1 MSSAVTDKNLPALRR
16 KARHY
21 ALQALYQWEIAKHPI
36 NEIEAQ
42 FLLDNDMTHVD
53 TEYFGELLH
62 GVPGN
67 LNDLQA
73 QFEPLLDRKLKD
85 LDPIELTLLRM
96 GVYELLHRIDVPYKV
111 VINESI
117 NLAKRF
123 GATDGHRYINS
134 VLDKVAATAR
144 KIEIDAGRSSGN

>member
-1 MSSAVTDKNLPALRR
+1 MSQTVSSTNLPALRR

-21 ALQALYQWEIAKHPI
+21 ALQALYQWEIARQPLG
-36 NEIEAQ
+36 EIQAQ
-42 FLLDNDMTHVD
+42 FLADNDMTHVD
-53 TEYFGELLH
+53 TEFFGELLH
-62 GVPGN
+62 EIPAN
-67 LNDLQA
+67 LNALQA
-73 QFEPLLDRKLKD
+73 QFEPLLDRKLGD

-111 VINESI
+111 VINECV

-134 VLDKVAATAR
+134 ILDKVATSAR
-144 KIEIDAGRSSGN
+144 PVEIAAGRA

>member
-1 MSSAVTDKNLPALRR
+1 MSQSVTSTNLPALRR

-21 ALQALYQWEIAKHPI
+21 ALQALYQWEIARQPI
-36 NEIEAQ
+36 NDIEAQ
-42 FLLDNDMTHVD
+42 FLADNDMTHVD
-53 TEYFGELLH
+53 TEFFGELLH
-62 GVPGN
+62 EIPAN
-67 LNDLQA
+67 LNALQA
-73 QFEPLLDRKLKD
+73 QFEPLLDRKLSD

-111 VINESI
+111 VINECI

-134 VLDKVAATAR
+134 VLDKVATSAR
-144 KIEIDAGRSSGN
+144 PVEIAAGRT

>member
-1 MSSAVTDKNLPALRR
+1 MSQSVTSTNLPALRR

-21 ALQALYQWEIAKHPI
+21 ALQALYQWEIARQPI
-36 NEIEAQ
+36 SDIEAQ
-42 FLLDNDMTHVD
+42 FLADNDMTHVD
-53 TEYFGELLH
+53 TEFFGELLH
-62 GVPGN
+62 EIPAN
-67 LNDLQA
+67 LNALQA
-73 QFEPLLDRKLKD
+73 QFEPLLDRKLGD

-111 VINESI
+111 VINECI

-134 VLDKVAATAR
+134 VLDKVATSAR
-144 KIEIDAGRSSGN
+144 PVEITGRT

>member
-1 MSSAVTDKNLPALRR
+1 MSSAAPDKNLPALRR

-21 ALQALYQWEIAKHPI
+21 ALQALYQWEIAKQSI
-36 NEIEAQ
+36 NEIQAQ
-42 FLLDNDMTHVD
+42 FLVDNDMTNVD
-53 TEYFGELLH
+53 TEFFGELLH
-62 GVPGN
+62 EIPAN

-73 QFEPLLDRKLKD
+73 QFEPLLDRKLSD

-96 GVYELLHRIDVPYKV
+96 GLYELMHRIDVPYKV
-111 VINESI
+111 VINEYI

-134 VLDKVAATAR
+134 VLDKVSVEAR
-144 KIEIDAGRSSGN
+144 KIEMAAGR

>member
-1 MSSAVTDKNLPALRR
+1 MSQPVTSTNLPALRR

-21 ALQALYQWEIAKHPI
+21 ALQALYQWEIARQPI
-36 NEIEAQ
+36 NDIEAQ
-42 FLLDNDMTHVD
+42 FLADNDMTHVD
-53 TEYFGELLH
+53 TEFFGELLH
-62 GVPGN
+62 EIPAN
-67 LNDLQA
+67 LNALQA
-73 QFEPLLDRKLKD
+73 QFEPLLDRKLSD

-111 VINESI
+111 VINECI

-134 VLDKVAATAR
+134 VLDKVATSAR
-144 KIEIDAGRSSGN
+144 PVEIAAGRT